1 MKKKLIS
8 FLIMVAGIQTLGFS
22 QTTYPRRVLLG
33 SDTVVAI
40 TYKQLVAINK
50 DLNSYSHLL
59 VKDSLLKDDL
69 LTKDS
74 ILYLK
79 TEMLRAKESE
89 INAWSDKYSLEKSLR
104 ESNERMYKKQKSR
117 SILRTCDVG
126 VAGLIIGYLVRMLI
140 F

>member
-1 MKKKLIS
+1 M
-8 FLIMVAGIQTLGFS
+8 QTSGFS

-89 INAWSDKYSLEKSLR
+89 IDALSDKYYLEKSLR

>member
-1 MKKKLIS
+1 M
-8 FLIMVAGIQTLGFS
+8 QTSGFS

-89 INAWSDKYSLEKSLR
+89 IGAWSDKYYLEKSLR

-117 SILRTCDVG
+117 SILRTCEVG

>member
-1 MKKKLIS
+1 M
-8 FLIMVAGIQTLGFS
+8 QTSGFS

-89 INAWSDKYSLEKSLR
+89 IDAWSDKYYLEKSLR

-117 SILRTCDVG
+117 SILRTCEVG